1 MCLIYWKISN
11 LTIYHA
17 RFVDQDMFMQFC
29 GLGPGHKA
37 TCSVTKVFQDEI
49 KKVFGGIA
57 DEGDTAGIPEEF
69 EEDGKKQLEGS
80 EDESSS
86 EDSEESE
93 ESEEDNG
100 EVDDDL
106 DYPTMEDDFSY
117 APL

>member
-1 MCLIYWKISN
+1 M
-11 LTIYHA
+11 
-17 RFVDQDMFMQFC
+17 RFC

-37 TCSVTKVFQDEI
+37 TRSVTKVFRDEI
-49 KKVFGGIA
+49 KEVFGGIA
-57 DEGDTAGIPEEF
+57 DEGDTAGILEES
-69 EEDGKKQLEGS
+69 EKDGKEQPEGS

-106 DYPTMEDDFSY
+106 DYPMMEDDFSY